1 MNNTMPDNKDARA
14 KGRFRLGTT
23 IFIIGFC
30 SPLLIPLVTASDL
43 PLKWKAT
50 ISGFLALGIPELFSF
65 IAIAIMGKPGFL
77 HLKEIIGRLIKK
89 YRPPERVSLTRYRV
103 GLVMFTVPLLMA
115 WLLPYFGHLIPIYR
129 ENLLPFSVAGDLLF
143 ISSVFVLGG
152 EFWDKLQALFV
163 YDAKAMLQSR

>member
-1 MNNTMPDNKDARA
+1 MNNSKSDKTDAKARA
-14 KGRFRLGTT
+14 RFRLGTT
-23 IFIIGFC
+23 IFIIGFL
-30 SPLLIPLVTASDL
+30 SPLLIPVVTATDL

-50 ISGFLALGIPELFSF
+50 ISGALALGIPELFSI

-77 HLKEIIGRLIKK
+77 HLKEIIGRLIRK
-89 YRPPERVSLTRYRV
+89 YGLPERVSRSRYRI
-103 GLVMFTVPLLMA
+103 GLVMFIIPLLMA
-115 WLLPYFGHLIPIYR
+115 WLLPYFGHLIPVYR

-163 YDAKAMLQSR
+163 YNAKAMLQSK

>member
-1 MNNTMPDNKDARA
+1 MPDSRETRV

-43 PLKWKAT
+43 PTTWKAT
-50 ISGFLALGIPELFSF
+50 LSGALAIGIPELFSI
-65 IAIAIMGKPGFL
+65 IAIAIMGKPGFV
-77 HLKEIIGRLIKK
+77 HLKEIIGKLIKK
-89 YRPPERVSLTRYRV
+89 YGPPERVSHNRYRI
-103 GLVMFTVPLLMA
+103 GLVMFAIPLLMA
-115 WLLPYFGHLIPIYR
+115 WLLPYFGNLLPFYQN
-129 ENLLPFSVAGDLLF
+129 NLLPFSIGGDVLF

-163 YDAKAMLQSR
+163 YGATAVFPE